1 MQKFT
6 QEQLMLYL
14 YGEASPI
21 LKLAIDKAM
30 KEDKEL
36 QREIAVLQ
44 RSKKQ
49 LEDLKKINESP
60 SQKTIDAILKYA
72 KDSADKKQ
80 K

>member
-1 MQKFT
+1 
-6 QEQLMLYL
+6 MLYL

-30 KEDKEL
+30 KEDKDL
-36 QREIAVLQ
+36 QKEIAMLQ

-49 LEDLKKINESP
+49 LENLKKINKSP

>member
-6 QEQLMLYL
+6 QEQIMLYL

-21 LKLAIDKAM
+21 LKLAIDKAL
-30 KEDKEL
+30 KEDADFKKEVSTL
-36 QREIAVLQ
+36 K

-49 LEDLKKINESP
+49 LEELKGKPLSP
-60 SQKTIDAILKYA
+60 SQKSIDAILKYA
-72 KDSADKKQ
+72 KNTAKK

>member
-6 QEQLMLYL
+6 QEQVMLYL

-21 LKLAIDKAM
+21 LKLAIDKAL
-30 KEDKEL
+30 KEDADFKKEVSTL
-36 QREIAVLQ
+36 K

-49 LEDLKKINESP
+49 LEELKGKPLSP
-60 SQKTIDAILKYA
+60 SQKSIDAILKYA
-72 KDSADKKQ
+72 KDTVKK

>member
-30 KEDKEL
+30 KEDPALQKEIKML
-36 QREIAVLQ
+36 QRT
-44 RSKKQ
+44 RKQ
-49 LEDLKKINESP
+49 LDELKKSEKSP
-60 SQKTIDAILKYA
+60 SQASIDAILKYA
-72 KDSADKKQ
+72 KNTTRKKP
-80 K
+80 

>member
-21 LKLAIDKAM
+21 LKLAIDKAA
-30 KEDKEL
+30 KEDKVL
-36 QREIAVLQ
+36 QKEINMLQ

-49 LEDLKKINESP
+49 LENLKKFSDSP
-60 SQKTIDAILKYA
+60 SQKSIDAILKHA
-72 KDSADKKQ
+72 KDSSKK

>member
-6 QEQLMLYL
+6 QEQIMLYL

-21 LKLAIDKAM
+21 LKLAIDKAL
-30 KEDKEL
+30 KEDIDLKKEVNML
-36 QREIAVLQ
+36 K

-49 LEDLKKINESP
+49 LEELKGKTLSP
-60 SQKTIDAILKYA
+60 SQKSIDAILKYA
-72 KDSADKKQ
+72 KESGKK